1 MRLVNSV
8 CIEASTEAVWKALSD
23 IENVTLWAEPILE
36 AYCNS
41 DIKRGVGAERTC
53 KLRGNMTV
61 REKWTHWQ
69 EGNSFTYIGY
79 GVPMIK
85 SAKNTWA
92 IRSENDKTLLI
103 NETEIEFQGGVF
115 GQLLEFV
122 MGSSMRRMGPRT
134 LAAFKYW
141 VKNGY
146 PFEGKH
152 SSLPIAPVS
161 C

>member
-141 VKNGY
+141 VENGY

>member
-92 IRSENDKTLLI
+92 IRSENDKTLL
-103 NETEIEFQGGVF
+103 
-115 GQLLEFV
+115 QLLEFV

-141 VKNGY
+141 VENGY